1 MKHILNFSILLILLV
16 AFSCEKVDVTSD
28 FSSEADAKYELNRSN
43 NFNVNFQHKTTIQV
57 GGESASEI
65 SAFDSKNNKL
75 FVVNV
80 ESKQISVFNLSD
92 LDNPVEENPIVLGS
106 GSPNSVSV
114 HKGKLA
120 VAVEADVKQNPGS
133 IMVFDTDSNILINSY
148 QVGSLPDMVTFSPNG
163 KFIVSANE
171 GEPSDD
177 YTVDPNG
184 SISVIDLEMGIVN
197 TLNFDAFNSQQ
208 SDLEAK
214 GFRIFGPNASFN
226 QDIEPEYVTISDN
239 SNYAWVTLQENNG
252 VAKVNLEDKVIEAIY
267 PLGFKDY
274 NLPGNEIDPS
284 DKDGVKAL
292 SNWPVYGV
300 YMPDAIKYIKV
311 NGVEY
316 FVIANEGD
324 SRDYS
329 GFSEEERIKDVV
341 LDPTAFP
348 DAAGLQKS
356 ANLGR
361 LKITSTLGDTDGDG
375 DYDKLYSFGGRS
387 FSVWTGNGEMVYDS
401 GNEIASKTL
410 SLTYDRF
417 NDNDDRSDDKGAE
430 PETIEILKLQGNKYI
445 MFVALERNDQVLVY
459 DISNPTK
466 PEFLDILSHSG
477 DEAPEGIWAISSN
490 DSPNGRDLLI
500 VSNEDSGTVTIYE
513 NIQDKIQ

>member
-1 MKHILNFSILLILLV
+1 MKQILNLSIIAILV
-16 AFSCEKVDVTSD
+16 VTYSCEKLDVTSD
-28 FSSEADAKYELNRSN
+28 VSSEADAKYELSRSK
-43 NFNVNFQHKTTIQV
+43 NFAVNFQHKTTIKV
-57 GGESASEI
+57 GGETASEI
-65 SAFDSKNNKL
+65 SAFDSKSNKL
-75 FVVNV
+75 FVTNV

-92 LDNPVEENPIVLGS
+92 LDNPVEESPIVLSS

-120 VAVEADVKQNPGS
+120 VAVEADVKQNPGT
-133 IMVFDTDSNILINSY
+133 IMVFDTESNMLINSY
-148 QVGSLPDMVTFSPNG
+148 QVGALPDMVTFSPNG

-171 GEPSDD
+171 GEPNDD
-177 YTVDPNG
+177 YTVDPIG
-184 SISVIDLEMGIVN
+184 SISVIDLETGTVN
-197 TLNFDAFNSQQ
+197 TLNFDAFSSQQ
-208 SDLEAK
+208 AQLEAQ
-214 GFRIFGPNASFN
+214 GFRVFGPGASMSL
-226 QDIEPEYVTISDN
+226 DIEPEYVTISDN

-252 VAKVNLEDKVIEAIY
+252 VAKVDLENKVIEAIY

-311 NGVEY
+311 NGVDY
-316 FVIANEGD
+316 VITANEGD

-329 GFSEEERIKDVV
+329 GCGEEERIKDVV

-348 DAAGLQKS
+348 DAAELQKS
-356 ANLGR
+356 ENLGR

-375 DYDKLYSFGGRS
+375 DCDELYSFGGRS
-387 FSVWTGNGEMVYDS
+387 FTVWTGNGQMVYDS

-410 SLTYDRF
+410 SLTPDRF
-417 NDNDDRSDDKGAE
+417 NDNDERSDDKGAE
-430 PETIEILKLQGNKYI
+430 PETVEILKVQGNKYI
-445 MFVALERNDQVLVY
+445 LFVALERNDQVLVY
-459 DISNPTK
+459 DISNPMQPK
-466 PEFLDILSHSG
+466 FLDILSHSG
-477 DEAPEGIWAISSN
+477 DEAPEGILAVSSN

-500 VSNEDSGTVTIYE
+500 VSNEDSGTVSIYE
-513 NIQDKIQ
+513 NIQDNIQ